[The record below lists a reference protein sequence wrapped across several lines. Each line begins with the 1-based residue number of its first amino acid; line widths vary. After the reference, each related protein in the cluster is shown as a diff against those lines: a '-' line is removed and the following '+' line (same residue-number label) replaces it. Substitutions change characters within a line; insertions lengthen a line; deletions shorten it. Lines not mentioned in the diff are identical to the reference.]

1 MVAAGC
7 EPLPAPSPVTMPN
20 GTTPRES
27 ASPMFHGNNQLW
39 TALSP
44 AGTVVFHVMDL
55 DAGSGVKD
63 DRVDRR

>member
-1 MVAAGC
+1 
-7 EPLPAPSPVTMPN
+7 
-20 GTTPRES
+20 
-27 ASPMFHGNNQLW
+27 MFHGNNQLW